1 MLFALFQLCRNGSG
15 RWRSCSRGTDSGG
28 QGHSERHGSNGGVQH
43 RAHAQRAMKAVKLN
57 EKQRHDC
64 SRHCP
69 QHIC

>member
-1 MLFALFQLCRNGSG
+1 MLLRCSNFAE
-15 RWRSCSRGTDSGG
+15 TAAAGG
-28 QGHSERHGSNGGVQH
+28 EAVLAVRTREAKVTANADGSNGGVQH
-43 RAHAQRAMKAVKLN
+43 RAHAQRAMKPVKLN